1 MSEGGLMVVAATS
14 RGVFTVSGDGKARAW
29 PELPGQVMAM
39 AVQDERVAVAV
50 HKHGVFLA
58 TAGADHW
65 TDLGDGLAHR
75 DVRALAFDPHTPNAL
90 YAGTEPAHLLRWQD
104 GIWAECGNV
113 LGVPEAKRWS
123 FPIRPGIAHVRTI
136 AVHPLEAD
144 VVYVGIEVGSLLITR
159 DRGQTWEE
167 IDGLGHDIHRV
178 VLHPEAP
185 DRLIVTTGQ
194 DTKPYRGGKGI
205 YRSTDRGSS
214 WVQSNNGLGERNYT
228 EDAIV
233 VHPADPDVVFL
244 AAADGIPPKWAA
256 VRRLVMGVLNG
267 NVYFLSPSKLRR
279 RRGADVGF
287 FRSNDGG
294 ASWVRL
300 DTDDDRGLFDMVWA
314 LEGELTDG
322 GELLLYHGT
331 TAGGLYVSE
340 DEGHTWKCLADGLG
354 AITHIA
360 TLKKGTAQ

>member
-1 MSEGGLMVVAATS
+1 MVVAATS

-29 PELPGQVMAM
+29 PELPGGRSWPWLSRTSASPSPSTSTACFSPPWAQTTGLTSAM
-39 AVQDERVAVAV
+39 ASPT
-50 HKHGVFLA
+50 A
-58 TAGADHW
+58 TCARWRSIRTRPTRSTPEQNQRTCCGGKTGSGPSVETSSAYPKRKKGGA
-65 TDLGDGLAHR
+65 
-75 DVRALAFDPHTPNAL
+75 
-90 YAGTEPAHLLRWQD
+90 
-104 GIWAECGNV
+104 
-113 LGVPEAKRWS
+113 S
-123 FPIRPGIAHVRTI
+123 PIRPGIAHVRTI

-159 DRGQTWEE
+159 DRGGQTWEE

-233 VHPADPDVVFL
+233 VHPADPPDVVFL

-256 VRRLVMGVLNG
+256 VRRLVMGAING

-300 DTDDDRGLFDMVWA
+300 NSEDDRGLFDMVWA
-314 LEGELTDG
+314 LEGELTEG

-360 TLKKGTAQ
+360 TPKKGTAQ

>member
-1 MSEGGLMVVAATS
+1 MVVAATS

-194 DTKPYRGGKGI
+194 DTKPLPRRQGHLPQHRPRIELGAVQQ
-205 YRSTDRGSS
+205 RTWRAQLHRRRDRGASRRPRRGVPRRGRRHPTEVGRS
-214 WVQSNNGLGERNYT
+214 APAGDGRAQRQRLFLVAVQT
-228 EDAIV
+228 A
-233 VHPADPDVVFL
+233 PTP
-244 AAADGIPPKWAA
+244 
-256 VRRLVMGVLNG
+256 
-267 NVYFLSPSKLRR
+267 RR
-279 RRGADVGF
+279 RRGILPQQ
-287 FRSNDGG
+287 RR
-294 ASWVRL
+294 WRL
-300 DTDDDRGLFDMVWA
+300 LG
-314 LEGELTDG
+314 
-322 GELLLYHGT
+322 
-331 TAGGLYVSE
+331 TAGYRRRPRPVR
-340 DEGHTWKCLADGLG
+340 HGLG
-354 AITHIA
+354 AGRRAH
-360 TLKKGTAQ
+360 

>member
-1 MSEGGLMVVAATS
+1 MVVAATS

-29 PELPGQVMAM
+29 PELPGAGHGHGCSGRARRRRRPQAR
-39 AVQDERVAVAV
+39 RVSR
-50 HKHGVFLA
+50 HRGR
-58 TAGADHW
+58 DHW

-113 LGVPEAKRWS
+113 LGVPEAKKRWS

-159 DRGQTWEE
+159 DRGGQTWEE

-233 VHPADPDVVFL
+233 VHPADPT
-244 AAADGIPPKWAA
+244 WCS
-256 VRRLVMGVLNG
+256 
-267 NVYFLSPSKLRR
+267 SPRPTASH
-279 RRGADVGF
+279 
-287 FRSNDGG
+287 RS
-294 ASWVRL
+294 
-300 DTDDDRGLFDMVWA
+300 GLQC
-314 LEGELTDG
+314 
-322 GELLLYHGT
+322 
-331 TAGGLYVSE
+331 AG
-340 DEGHTWKCLADGLG
+340 W
-354 AITHIA
+354 
-360 TLKKGTAQ
+360 